1 MKIKLEI
8 ELDTERDKQEL
19 EDLMD
24 IIESLS
30 YRESDEDED

>member
-1 MKIKLEI
+1 MKIKLEL

-24 IIESLS
+24 IIESLR

>member
-19 EDLMD
+19 EDLMG
-24 IIESLS
+24 IIESLR